1 MNLFFEQWVI
11 LFVSGILILV
21 FFFFFYLYRV
31 SKKRREALA
40 KFAQSRD
47 LEFSKEEPHIRGVPS
62 FHLFKQG
69 ESSSFKNVI
78 QGRLDG
84 QDIKFFDYS
93 FEINGGGETNTTQT
107 QTVIVFNVKDKKLPA
122 FELRPE
128 YFYHKIGAL
137 VGYND
142 IDFQEDPQFS
152 KKYLLKGKD
161 EGAIR
166 NLFHSQIR
174 NYFLKNEK
182 WCVEGDGQWLIV
194 YKAGRTTRVD
204 SLSQFLHQTFEIF
217 RLFC

>member
-1 MNLFFEQWVI
+1 MNLSFEQWI
-11 LFVSGILILV
+11 FFVAGIFILV
-21 FFFFFYLYRV
+21 FFFFFYLYRS
-31 SKKRREALA
+31 SKKRREDLE
-40 KFAQSRD
+40 KFAQSRG
-47 LEFSKEEPHIRGVPS
+47 LSFSKEEPHIRGLPS

-69 ESSSFKNVI
+69 GSSSFKNVI
-78 QGRLDG
+78 QGHLDG

-93 FEINGGGETNTTQT
+93 FEINSGETNTTQT
-107 QTVIVFNVKDKKLPA
+107 QTAIVFNVKDKKLPA

-182 WCVEGDGQWLIV
+182 WCAEGDGQWLIV
-194 YKAGRTTRVD
+194 YKAGKKAKVD
-204 SLSQFLHQTFEIF
+204 SLPQFLNQTFEIF